1 MYKSISATT
10 LAVSLALTAWAAP
23 AKADLYMATN
33 WMTPVHILNENPYQ
47 RWAKD
52 VKEATNGSIE
62 FEVHSSGSLVP
73 ARSTM
78 QGIRDNVASVG
89 IVYPGYTPSEQPLN
103 NVLNDLVFVADDD
116 FAAAFAFIE
125 IGMTSPK
132 LQNEWKRNGG
142 LFAGGYATPVYNF
155 MCMKPVRSLADAKGM
170 KTRTAGGAQT
180 DWIKHI
186 GGVPVSVPI
195 ADVYSGLERGSLDCT
210 LSDPT
215 NLDKGNKF
223 WEVAKSVTT
232 LPMGV
237 VLGATYVYN
246 IDFWQNRTPEERK
259 ILLDTMA
266 KGVARS
272 QVQYHIGV
280 QAALEGAK
288 ERKLEIIEPD
298 ESLTNELQV
307 FAEQFIAELPEQSV
321 KKRKV
326 EDPTELIQE
335 YLSLYDKWKE
345 LVKEVDR
352 TDEEAVY
359 ELVYE
364 NIYSKVDENSFGM

>member
-1 MYKSISATT
+1 MYKSIFATT
-10 LAVSLALTAWAAP
+10 LVAGLTLAAWSVP

-52 VKEATNGSIE
+52 VKEATDGSIE

-78 QGIRDNVASVG
+78 QGIRDNVAAVG

-125 IGMTSPK
+125 LGMSSPS

-246 IDFWQNRTPEERK
+246 IDFWQSRTSEERK

-280 QAALEGAK
+280 QTALEGAK
-288 ERKLEIIEPD
+288 ERNLEIITPD
-298 ESLTNELQV
+298 ESLTSELQV
-307 FAEQFIAELPEQSV
+307 FAEQFIAALPEQSIKV
-321 KKRKV
+321 RKV

-335 YLSLYDKWKE
+335 YLGLYDKWKE
-345 LVKEVDR
+345 LAKDVDR

-359 ELVYE
+359 ELVYQ
-364 NIYSKVDENSFGM
+364 NLYSKIDENTFGM